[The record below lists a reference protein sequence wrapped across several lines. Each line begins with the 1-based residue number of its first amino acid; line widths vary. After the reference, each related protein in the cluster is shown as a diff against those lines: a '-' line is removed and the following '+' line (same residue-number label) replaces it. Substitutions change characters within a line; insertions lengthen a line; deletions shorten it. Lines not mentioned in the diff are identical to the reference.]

1 MRGGLYIFTLFAVI
15 LSNSEQLP
23 FLRCCIGSSGFGR
36 LAYFG
41 GTDSCNVMSSFM
53 ISTLWRVY
61 ERGYWLRREGL
72 HSWRVDCAE
81 SEVLR
86 YRYWVQG
93 YSTVQAISSMH
104 FVYAVFLLVK
114 EQKQSLP
121 SRSSYIS
128 VKCEELPIHCIAPSF
143 LLEVLVPSV
152 WGYHIWSYFILHF
165 LMVMLSIASSFA
177 VYDSSSLSLM
187 VLYYV
192 LLDIKAK
199 TIMIMT

>member
-15 LSNSEQLP
+15 LSNYEQLP
-23 FLRCCIGSSGFGR
+23 FLRCWIGSSGLGR

-72 HSWRVDCAE
+72 YSWRADYVG

-86 YRYWVQG
+86 YRYWVQEC
-93 YSTVQAISSMH
+93 STIQAISSVH
-104 FVYAVFLLVK
+104 FVYAVFSLVA
-114 EQKQSLP
+114 EQKQPYP

-128 VKCEELPIHCIAPSF
+128 VKYEELPIHCIAPSF
-143 LLEVLVPSV
+143 LPEVLVLWE
-152 WGYHIWSYFILHF
+152 WGYHIVSYFMLHF
-165 LMVMLSIASSFA
+165 LMVMLGIASSFA
-177 VYDSSSLSLM
+177 VYDSSSLWW
-187 VLYYV
+187 YY
-192 LLDIKAK
+192 
-199 TIMIMT
+199 IMCLP